1 MFKGSIVALITPFK
15 NGLIDKQKLE
25 ELVEWHIENGT
36 SAIVPCGTTGESATL
51 THEEHNE
58 VVEIVVDAVNKRIPV
73 IAGTGSNNT
82 KEAIILTKHAK
93 DVGADGVL
101 MIAPYYNR
109 PTQNGIYEHFKTI
122 ANNVD
127 IPIMLYNIMS
137 RTGVNMEPALV
148 QKLSLINNIVAIKE
162 ASGNVSQM
170 SDVIHLCGNNFALM
184 SGDDALTLPVMSIG
198 GTGVVSVVAN
208 IVPKDVAKLVE
219 SFKQGDIKK
228 AREYHYKLSNLVKA
242 MFIETNPIPVKKAM
256 ELMGL
261 CSAELRLPMTDMLPE
276 NVEKLKIAMKE
287 YGLI

>member
-15 NGLIDKQKLE
+15 NGLVDKQKLQ
-25 ELVEWHIENGT
+25 ELVEWHIESGT
-36 SAIVPCGTTGESATL
+36 SAIAPCGTTGESATL
-51 THEEHNE
+51 THDEHNE

-82 KEAIILTKHAK
+82 KEAILLTKHAK
-93 DVGADGVL
+93 DVGVDAAL
-101 MIAPYYNR
+101 IIAPYYNR
-109 PTQNGIYEHFKTI
+109 PTQNGLYDHFNAI
-122 ANNVD
+122 AANAD
-127 IPIMLYNIMS
+127 LPIMLYNIAS

-162 ASGNVSQM
+162 ASGNLSQM
-170 SDVIHLCGNNFALM
+170 SDIIQLCGHEFSLM

-198 GTGVVSVVAN
+198 GTGVISVVAN
-208 IVPKDVAKLVE
+208 IVPADVAKLVE
-219 SFKQGDIKK
+219 SFKTGDLKT

-261 CSAELRLPMTDMLPE
+261 CSGELRLPMTEMLPE
-276 NVEKLKIAMKE
+276 NVAKLKIAMKE
-287 YGLI
+287 YGI

>member
-15 NGLIDKQKLE
+15 NGLVDKTKLK
-25 ELVEWHIENGT
+25 ELVEWHIESGT
-36 SAIVPCGTTGESATL
+36 SAIVPCGTTGESSTL
-51 THEEHNE
+51 THDEHNE
-58 VVEIVVDAVNKRIPV
+58 VIEIVVDAANKRIPV

-82 KEAIILTKHAK
+82 KEAILLTKHAK
-93 DVGADGVL
+93 DVGADGAL
-101 MIAPYYNR
+101 IIAPYYNR
-109 PTQNGIYEHFKTI
+109 PTQNGIYEHFKAI
-122 ANNVD
+122 AENTE

-137 RTGVNMEPALV
+137 RTGVNMEPSLV

-162 ASGNVSQM
+162 ASGNIGQM
-170 SDVIHLCGNNFALM
+170 SDIMQFCGSEFALM

-208 IVPKDVAKLVE
+208 IVPADVAKFVE
-219 SFKQGDIKK
+219 SFKNGDLKK

-256 ELMGL
+256 EIIGL
-261 CSAELRLPMTDMLPE
+261 CSGELRLPMTEMLPA

-287 YGLI
+287 YGL